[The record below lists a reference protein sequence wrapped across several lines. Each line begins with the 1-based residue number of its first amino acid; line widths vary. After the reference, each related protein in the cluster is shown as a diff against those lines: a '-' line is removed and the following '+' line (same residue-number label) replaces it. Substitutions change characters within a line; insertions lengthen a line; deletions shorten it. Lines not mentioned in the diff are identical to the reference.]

1 MLNRRHLRVKVMQML
16 YAFEQSD
23 VKDIRKQEKNLL
35 ASVDKVFEMYIS
47 LLTLIVDVAQY
58 AETDATDRANKH
70 LPSEE
75 DLNANL
81 KILDNRF
88 IQLLLKNTEYVDA
101 VKKYKVSWNFDP
113 ELAKSLFNTLK
124 NSEEYKQ
131 YLLKTDD
138 DLSSD
143 KDIIKFIFKKV
154 ILKSTLA
161 QQALEEAHLNW
172 QVDQDVLQAMIAKT
186 LKNFS
191 SEVGEQKLAQIS
203 ASWIEDREFIVDLF
217 QKTIAHDDAFQKLI
231 SGKTKNWDAERI
243 ALLDVILMKMAL
255 AELIYF
261 TNIPVKVTINEY
273 LEIAKEFSTPK
284 SNVFINGILDKV
296 LAELKEQGK
305 IKKYG
310 RGLVD

>member
-1 MLNRRHLRVKVMQML
+1 MQML